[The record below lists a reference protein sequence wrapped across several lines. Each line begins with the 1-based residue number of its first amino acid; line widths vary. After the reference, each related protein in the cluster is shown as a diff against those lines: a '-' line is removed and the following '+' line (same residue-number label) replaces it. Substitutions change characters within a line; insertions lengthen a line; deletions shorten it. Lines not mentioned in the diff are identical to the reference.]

1 MSQVQTPKP
10 LIAYVDTPSV
20 RVFQEFAGES
30 LDKLDQYEAWDV
42 ITVLSQAVSLANRW
56 DYASIDIP
64 EAIDLL
70 NHDVSLSDNCL
81 VCLKA
86 LNGFPANKVN
96 ALMLGILAVAFE
108 EVDKCH

>member
-1 MSQVQTPKP
+1 MKT
-10 LIAYVDTPSV
+10 LTDHIDTPSI

-30 LDKLDQYEAWDV
+30 LDKLDMYEGWDI

-56 DYASIDIP
+56 DYEKIDIP
-64 EAIDLL
+64 EAIDAL

-86 LNGFPANKVN
+86 LDGFPANKVN

-108 EVDKCH
+108 EDS